1 MVALWAVMDTLHD
14 IQADNQCHCDFM
26 IHNVMRLI
34 LESTMVMGLAMKEWS
49 RYIVEKSA
57 KKERRREG
65 GVDEGEGAGGAV
77 DISENAA

>member
-14 IQADNQCHCDFM
+14 IQAENQCHCDFM

-49 RYIVEKSA
+49 ILGILW
-57 KKERRREG
+57 RRVLKRR
-65 GVDEGEGAGGAV
+65 GEGKG
-77 DISENAA
+77 